1 MAKILLGMSGGVD
14 STVAARLLLRDG
26 HEVTGI
32 TFIMHESQHTL
43 ADDARRAAD
52 ELGIRH
58 ETVDMRSAFREKVI
72 LPFAEAYASGQT
84 PNPCVLCNKH
94 IKFPKMLEFA
104 DAHGFDLIATG
115 HYASLRKKAN
125 GEYRIS
131 AATDAAK
138 DQTYFLYTLTE
149 DILSRLVLPLAGL
162 TKAQVR
168 EIAKT
173 EGFTCAAEKES
184 QDVCFIEKGGL
195 ATFLRQTL
203 ERDVPCGD
211 FVDCDGNVLGRH
223 TGIIDYTVGQ
233 RKGLGIAFTEPLYV
247 KDIDASANRVVLC
260 TGERLFE
267 KEIFVN
273 RCVFPSKT
281 PPTESFRADV
291 RIRYTKM
298 SAPALLAPYGDGFRI
313 VFDTPQRA
321 PARGQSAVFFD
332 GDELIGGGIIK

>member
-26 HEVTGI
+26 HDVTGI
-32 TFIMHESQHTL
+32 TFIMHDSQHTL
-43 ADDARRAAD
+43 ADEARRAAD
-52 ELGIRH
+52 ELGIKH
-58 ETVDMRSAFREKVI
+58 EVVDMRSAFRESVI

-138 DQTYFLYTLTE
+138 DQTYFLYTLTD
-149 DILSRLVLPLAGL
+149 DILSRLVLPLADL

-168 EIAKT
+168 EIAEA
-173 EGFTCAAEKES
+173 EGFTCAADKES

-195 ATFLRQTL
+195 SAFLRQTL
-203 ERDVPCGD
+203 GRDIHSGD
-211 FVDCDGNVLGRH
+211 FVDTDGNVLGRH
-223 TGIIDYTVGQ
+223 TGITDYTVGQ
-233 RKGLGIAFTEPLYV
+233 RRGLGVAFTEPLYV
-247 KDIDASANRVVLC
+247 KRIDAGANRVVLC

-267 KEIFVN
+267 KEIYVDE
-273 RCVFPSKT
+273 CVFPSGK
-281 PPTESFRADV
+281 PPAESFRADV
-291 RIRYTKM
+291 RIRYTKT
-298 SAPALLAPYGDGFRI
+298 SAPALLSPCGDGFKI

>member
-26 HEVTGI
+26 HDVTGI
-32 TFIMHESQHTL
+32 TFIMHDSQHTL
-43 ADDARRAAD
+43 ADEARRAAD
-52 ELGIRH
+52 ELGIKH
-58 ETVDMRSAFREKVI
+58 EAVDMRSAFKESVI
-72 LPFAEAYASGQT
+72 LPFSEAYASGQT

-138 DQTYFLYTLTE
+138 DQTYFLYTLTD
-149 DILSRLVLPLAGL
+149 DILSRLVLPLADL

-168 EIAKT
+168 EIAEA
-173 EGFTCAAEKES
+173 EGFTCAADKES

-195 ATFLRQTL
+195 SAFLRQTL
-203 ERDVPCGD
+203 GRDIPSGD
-211 FVDCDGNVLGRH
+211 FVDTDGNVLGRH
-223 TGIIDYTVGQ
+223 TGITDYTVGQ
-233 RKGLGIAFTEPLYV
+233 RRGLGVAFTEPLYV
-247 KDIDASANRVVLC
+247 KSIDADANRVVLC

-267 KEIFVN
+267 KEIYVGE
-273 RCVFPSKT
+273 CVFPSGK
-281 PPTESFRADV
+281 PPAESFRADV
-291 RIRYTKM
+291 RIRYTKT
-298 SAPALLAPYGDGFRI
+298 SAPALLSHCGDGFKI